1 VRTRSSSLILALALL
16 ACVSPLAAQSSVPAT
31 DFEWELQT
39 PDRTL
44 FRDRIPIGQ
53 VSLTVAGKSGFFG
66 NRKKSSGEAMAL
78 WTEVAFVPGD
88 TARFLALSLELNA
101 GESLRAAALLDAV
114 EFPSL
119 YKSVEYV
126 LSTSRNIAGTERT
139 DTRVV
144 YRSRGGFELAFIQ
157 RIKAQRVEF
166 RFPARNGEQAVV
178 RSVSHDQLSLFK
190 DILDLA
196 RFELQR
202 QGASLPPISG
212 TK

>member
-1 VRTRSSSLILALALL
+1 VIRSWPLILVLALFS
-16 ACVSPLAAQSSVPAT
+16 CVSPLAAQSSVPAT

-44 FRDRIPIGQ
+44 FRDRIPIGRIP
-53 VSLTVAGKSGFFG
+53 LTIESQSGFFG
-66 NRKKSSGEAMAL
+66 SRKKSSGEAMAL

-101 GESLRAAALLDAV
+101 GESVRAAALLDAV

-126 LSTSRNIAGTERT
+126 LGTSRNIAGTERT

-144 YRSRGGFELAFIQ
+144 YRSRGGFELIFIQ
-157 RIKAQRVEF
+157 RMKAQRVEF
-166 RFPARNGEQAVV
+166 RFPARNGEPAIV
-178 RSVSHDQLSLFK
+178 RSVSRDQLSLFK

-196 RFELQR
+196 LFELNR
-202 QGASLPPISG
+202 QGASLPPLG
-212 TK
+212 GK

>member
-1 VRTRSSSLILALALL
+1 MRSRSLIFALALL
-16 ACVSPLAAQSSVPAT
+16 LPALPLTAQPSAPAT

-53 VSLTVAGKSGFFG
+53 VSLEIERKSGFFG
-66 NRKKSSGEAMAL
+66 SRKKSTGEALAV
-78 WTEVAFVPGD
+78 WAEVAFIPGD
-88 TARFLALSLELNA
+88 TARFLAVSLDLMSGELPLA
-101 GESLRAAALLDAV
+101 SALLDAM

-126 LSTSRNIAGTERT
+126 LSTARNIAGTERT

-144 YRSRGGFELAFIQ
+144 YRSRSGLELAFIHQ
-157 RIKAQRVEF
+157 IKAQRVEF
-166 RFPARNGEQAVV
+166 RFPAGEGEQAVV
-178 RSVSHDQLSLFK
+178 RTVSRDQLSLFK

-196 RFELQR
+196 FFELKR
-202 QGASLPPISG
+202 QGASLPPLEEE
-212 TK
+212 K